1 MPEPKVRN
9 RPERIFISVDES
21 TATSVM
27 SFHPADAGDP
37 FRYDDDKTGKR
48 ALAGAAAITAKY
60 PGVTV
65 SGPHF
70 HAARP
75 AKARIRPRKPAGSP
89 GS

>member
-1 MPEPKVRN
+1 LPDPKVRN
-9 RPERIFISVDES
+9 RPDRIFISVDES
-21 TATSVM
+21 TASSTM

-48 ALAGAAAITAKY
+48 ALAGAQAITAKY

-75 AKARIRPRKPAGSP
+75 AKARLRPRKPA
-89 GS
+89 

>member
-1 MPEPKVRN
+1 MPEPKIKT

-21 TATSVM
+21 TAISVM
-27 SFHPADAGDP
+27 SFHPPDAGDP
-37 FRYDDDKTGKR
+37 FRYDDDKAGKR

-60 PGVTV
+60 PGCTV

-75 AKARIRPRKPAGSP
+75 AKARLRPRKQA
-89 GS
+89 

>member
-1 MPEPKVRN
+1 MAEPKVRN

-21 TATSVM
+21 TAISVM

-48 ALAGAAAITAKY
+48 ALAGAQAITTKY
-60 PGVTV
+60 PGCTV

-75 AKARIRPRKPAGSP
+75 AKARIRPRKPA
-89 GS
+89 